1 MRRTSA
7 SQSSRA
13 VAPAHPRPIKRSGFV
28 AGLAVLAL
36 VALAGC
42 GAAGDRPAVK
52 FMPGLFEPVPYE
64 SYDPS
69 SLTADGKT
77 LMLPPAGTVPVDV
90 RPFPF
95 GAEEA
100 DAIRAGLE
108 LVNPLEPT
116 PEVLARGR
124 QVFESKCQ
132 VCHGPTGAGDG
143 PIIGRFPNPPNL
155 TAEHARMYPD
165 GRIFHVITR
174 GQGLMASYAVQV
186 LPEDRWAVII
196 YVRTIQRAGGEV
208 AGDAGGAGGADGSQG
223 GTR

>member
-1 MRRTSA
+1 MMRREMPFTA
-7 SQSSRA
+7 
-13 VAPAHPRPIKRSGFV
+13 
-28 AGLAVLAL
+28 LAVVAL
-36 VALAGC
+36 VVLAGC
-42 GAAGDRPAVK
+42 GADGDLPAVK
-52 FMPGLFEPVPYE
+52 FMPGMLEPLPYE

-69 SLTADGKT
+69 TLTADGKT
-77 LMLPPAGTVPVDV
+77 LMLPPEGTVPVDV

-124 QVFESKCQ
+124 EVFESKCQ

-143 PIIGRFPNPPNL
+143 PIIGRFPNPANL

-174 GQGLMASYAVQV
+174 GQGLMPPHAVQV
-186 LPEDRWAVII
+186 LPEDRWAVIT
-196 YVRTIQRAGGEV
+196 YMRTIQRAVGEV
-208 AGDAGGAGGADGSQG
+208 AGDARDADGPRG
-223 GTR
+223 GSR

>member
-1 MRRTSA
+1 LALPRTA
-7 SQSSRA
+7 LKVGRTA
-13 VAPAHPRPIKRSGFV
+13 GFA
-28 AGLAVLAL
+28 AGLAVIAL
-36 VALAGC
+36 LGLAGC
-42 GAAGDRPAVK
+42 GADGERRAVK
-52 FMPGLFEPVPYE
+52 FLPGMVEPVPYE
-64 SYDPS
+64 SYDASP
-69 SLTADGKT
+69 LTDDGKA
-77 LMLPPAGTVPVDV
+77 LMLPPEGTVPVDH

-124 QVFESKCQ
+124 KVFESKCQ

-143 PIIGRFPNPPNL
+143 PIIGHFPNPPNL

-186 LPEDRWAVII
+186 LPVDRWAVIM

-208 AGDAGGAGGADGSQG
+208 AGDAGDAGETGGADGPRGRS
-223 GTR
+223 R

>member
-1 MRRTSA
+1 MDGAMMRREMPFTA
-7 SQSSRA
+7 
-13 VAPAHPRPIKRSGFV
+13 
-28 AGLAVLAL
+28 LAVVAL
-36 VALAGC
+36 VVLAGC
-42 GAAGDRPAVK
+42 GADGDLPAVK
-52 FMPGLFEPVPYE
+52 FMPGMLEPLPYE

-69 SLTADGKT
+69 TLTADGKT
-77 LMLPPAGTVPVDV
+77 LMLPPEGTVPVDV

-124 QVFESKCQ
+124 EVFESKCQ

-143 PIIGRFPNPPNL
+143 PIIGRFPNPANL

-174 GQGLMASYAVQV
+174 GQGLMPPHAVQV
-186 LPEDRWAVII
+186 LPEDRWAVIT
-196 YVRTIQRAGGEV
+196 YMRTIQRAVGEV
-208 AGDAGGAGGADGSQG
+208 AGDARDADGPRG
-223 GTR
+223 GSR